1 MRGWL
6 ATRSLNQRLGLLAL
20 GLAGLALFADVTP
33 GGNVTV
39 HARELLTSVERRED
53 HVMAAELA
61 AWILE
66 GRSGYQ
72 LVDLRDEQAF
82 AEYHIP
88 GALNLPLPSVLDGTL
103 ARNEQIVVY
112 GEGGIHAAQA
122 WMVLRGKGY
131 RTAYTLLGGLDSWKD
146 EVLFPTAPANPSPGQ
161 RAEFERAAQVARYF
175 GGQPRAAAAPGT
187 APLALPTSP
196 VASAVAVPTLPFGA
210 GGALPKRKKKEGC

>member
-33 GGNVTV
+33 SRNVTV
-39 HARELLTSVERRED
+39 HAKELLTSVERRED
-53 HVMAAELA
+53 HVRPAELA

-66 GRSGYQ
+66 GRSDYQ
-72 LVDLRDEQAF
+72 LVDVRDEQPF
-82 AEYHIP
+82 GEYHIP

-103 ARNEQIVVY
+103 ARNEKIVLY

-122 WMVLRGKGY
+122 WMVLRGRGY
-131 RTAYTLLGGLDSWKD
+131 RAAYTLLGGLDSWKD

-161 RAEFERAAQVARYF
+161 RAEFERAVQVARYF
-175 GGQPRAAAAPGT
+175 GGQPRAAAEPGA
-187 APLALPTSP
+187 APLALPTSAA
-196 VASAVAVPTLPFGA
+196 ASAVAVPSLPSGA
-210 GGALPKRKKKEGC
+210 GAALPKKKKEGC